1 MGGLIF
7 IAVIGVWFFIVWALT
22 SCVAKKSPDK
32 WWRIPL
38 SLLLFVVFLILP
50 VVDEVVGGW
59 QFKRLCEANTNV
71 QVDKVT
77 AVGKTVYLA
86 KVPVVEVKGTWVRI
100 VQQPW
105 RYLDVESGEIV
116 VSYNTLRASGSFLG
130 KHLAQDA
137 PPLIFKGSCAF
148 AQKGK
153 NKIFRELGI
162 TQVQRSSIKQKD

>member
-105 RYLDVESGEIV
+105 RYLDVES
-116 VSYNTLRASGSFLG
+116 SGSFLG